1 MAKKSYL
8 KEIFILIAY
17 FLSGAGLIMILD
29 ITSVAS
35 AFELTNPYH
44 YFLRQLI
51 WLAAASVV
59 FFVLWEID
67 IKTMRKAIPWAM
79 IAGAIVLVAILIPGV
94 TYPVNGARRWLF
106 LPGSVA
112 LQPSEFL
119 KVVWVMYLADYLDRH
134 RGELD
139 DYRILTGPLI
149 LLLVITGLVYSQPD
163 FGATVILIIPFLV
176 VFFLAE
182 VPMSRL
188 IAMVLAGLPF
198 VYWAVFGTS
207 YRKDRIIAFLD
218 PFKHRSAEGY
228 QLTRSLI
235 AVVSGGI
242 FGKGAGSS
250 TSKLL
255 YLPCAHTD
263 FIFSVVC
270 EEFGIIGAFLILFL
284 FAVFV
289 IIGFEM
295 AKRCRDRFSRI
306 VVGGLTS
313 LIALEAFANIAVG
326 LGLLPTK
333 GLALPFMS
341 YGGSNLMATYIVL
354 GIIISVYMESA
365 ERMME

>member
-8 KEIFILIAY
+8 KELFILIAY

-29 ITSVAS
+29 ITSVTS
-35 AFELTNPYH
+35 SFELNNPYH

-51 WLAAASVV
+51 WLAAASVI
-59 FFVLWEID
+59 FFILWEID
-67 IKTMRKAIPWAM
+67 IKTMRKVIPWAM
-79 IAGAIVLVAILIPGV
+79 LAGTIVLIAILIPGITRSV
-94 TYPVNGARRWLF
+94 KGARRWLF

-112 LQPSEFL
+112 IQPSEFL
-119 KVVWVMYLADYLDRH
+119 KVIWVMYLADYLDRH

-139 DYRILTGPLI
+139 DYKILTGPMI
-149 LLLVITGLVYSQPD
+149 LLLGLAGLVYSQPD
-163 FGATVILIIPFLV
+163 FGTAVTLILLFLV

-182 VPMSRL
+182 VPVSRL
-188 IAMVLAGLPF
+188 IGIVLAGLPF
-198 VYWAVFGTS
+198 AYWAVFGTA
-207 YRKDRIIAFLD
+207 YRRDRITAFMEPL
-218 PFKHRSAEGY
+218 KHRSAEGY

-235 AVVSGGI
+235 AVVSGGV

-263 FIFSVVC
+263 FLFSVIC
-270 EEFGIIGAFLILFL
+270 EEFGIIGSFLILLL

-295 AKRCRDRFSRI
+295 AKRCRDKFSRI
-306 VVGGLTS
+306 LVGGLTT
-313 LIALEAFANIAVG
+313 LIALGAFANIAVG

-341 YGGSNLMATYIVL
+341 YGGSNLMATYIAL
-354 GIIISVYMESA
+354 GLIISVYMESA
-365 ERMME
+365 ERMLG